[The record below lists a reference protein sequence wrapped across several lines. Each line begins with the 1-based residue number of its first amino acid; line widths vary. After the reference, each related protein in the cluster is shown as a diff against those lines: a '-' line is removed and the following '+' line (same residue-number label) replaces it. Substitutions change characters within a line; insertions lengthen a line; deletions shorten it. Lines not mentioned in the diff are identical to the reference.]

1 MKEAAESSFHI
12 EKETNH
18 NETNLLK
25 HQEEFIMFMNVLF
38 LVALTLTIILP
49 VVVYFIGEQNK
60 GRFKKTV
67 LTNCLTFFGTFLF
80 ATIFLFTSTANAA
93 VADNATVSSGLG
105 LIAAGLAIGLSCIG
119 SGYAVA
125 SSASAALGAL
135 SEDSSIFGKAL
146 IFVALAEGIAQI
158 GRAHV

>member
-67 LTNCLTFFGTFLF
+67 LTNCVSLERFFF
-80 ATIFLFTSTANAA
+80 ATIFLLQAPQT
-93 VADNATVSSGLG
+93 L
-105 LIAAGLAIGLSCIG
+105 L
-119 SGYAVA
+119 
-125 SSASAALGAL
+125 
-135 SEDSSIFGKAL
+135 
-146 IFVALAEGIAQI
+146 
-158 GRAHV
+158 